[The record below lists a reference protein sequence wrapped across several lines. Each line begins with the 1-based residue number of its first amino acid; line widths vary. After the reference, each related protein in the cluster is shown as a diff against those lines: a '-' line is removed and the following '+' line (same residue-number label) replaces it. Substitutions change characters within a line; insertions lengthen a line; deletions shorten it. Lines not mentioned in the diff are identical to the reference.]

1 MKLRAHWK
9 AYLVGAVVLVAV
21 LAIGGPFVY
30 ARWIAPEAA
39 APLSVGPPP
48 TGVSTAA
55 PVDTPANAFT
65 VGPGSEA
72 GYRVGELLSG
82 QRVDAVGRTPDVTGS
97 VQLADTRVTAGEIT
111 VDIRTVTS
119 DQSRRD
125 DYFTANIMETTR
137 YPNAVFTLTRPVDL
151 GAEFVRGAM
160 VTVDATGTLTVKDV
174 TREVT
179 FPLTALRDGDTI
191 DVSGA
196 VPVTFTDFGI
206 EPPNFGNVVRVD
218 PTGEIEFLLMLS
230 PTS

>member
-1 MKLRAHWK
+1 MKLRARWK
-9 AYLVGAVVLVAV
+9 AYLVGAVVLVAA

-39 APLSVGPPP
+39 APLSVGTTPP
-48 TGVSTAA
+48 TAA
-55 PVDTPANAFT
+55 PVDALANAFT

-151 GAEFVRGAM
+151 GAEFASGAL

-191 DVSGA
+191 DVSGS

-206 EPPNFGNVVRVD
+206 EPPNFGNVVKVD
-218 PTGEIEFLLMLS
+218 PTGEVEFLLKLS

>member
-9 AYLVGAVVLVAV
+9 AYLVGAVVLVAA

-39 APLSVGPPP
+39 APLSVG
-48 TGVSTAA
+48 TTTSTAA
-55 PVDTPANAFT
+55 PVDALATAYT
-65 VGPGSEA
+65 VGPGSQA

-111 VDIRTVTS
+111 VGIRTVTS

-125 DYFTANIMETTR
+125 DYFTESIMETGR

-151 GAEFVRGAM
+151 GAEFASGAR
-160 VTVDATGTLTVKDV
+160 VTVDATGTFTVKDV

-179 FPLTALRDGDTI
+179 FPLTALRGGDTI
-191 DVSGA
+191 DVSGS

-206 EPPNFGNVVRVD
+206 EPPSFGNVVKVD
-218 PTGEIEFLLMLS
+218 PTGEVEFLLKLS

>member
-1 MKLRAHWK
+1 MKLRSHWK

-21 LAIGGPFVY
+21 LAVGGPFVY

-48 TGVSTAA
+48 TAA
-55 PVDTPANAFT
+55 PTATPVDDLADAFT
-65 VGPGSEA
+65 VGPGSQS
-72 GYRVGELLSG
+72 GYRVSEVLYG
-82 QRVDAVGRTPDVTGS
+82 QRVVAVGRTPDVTGS

-125 DYFTANIMETTR
+125 DYFAESIMETGR

-151 GAEFVRGAM
+151 SGEFLRGAP

-179 FPLTALRDGDTI
+179 FPLTAVRDGDTI

-206 EPPNFGNVVRVD
+206 EPPNFANAVKVD
-218 PTGEIEFLLMLS
+218 STGQIEFLLMLS

>member
-9 AYLVGAVVLVAV
+9 AYLVGAVVLVAA
-21 LAIGGPFVY
+21 LAVGGPFVY

-39 APLSVGPPP
+39 APLSVGTTPP
-48 TGVSTAA
+48 TAA
-55 PVDTPANAFT
+55 PVDALATAYT
-65 VGPGSEA
+65 VGPGSQA

-82 QRVDAVGRTPDVTGS
+82 QRVDAVGRTPEVTGS

-125 DYFTANIMETTR
+125 DYFTESIMETGR

-151 GAEFVRGAM
+151 GAEFASGTR

-179 FPLTALRDGDTI
+179 FPLTALRGGDTI
-191 DVSGA
+191 DVSGS

-206 EPPNFGNVVRVD
+206 EPPNFGNVVKVD
-218 PTGEIEFLLMLS
+218 PTGEVEFLLKLS

>member
-1 MKLRAHWK
+1 MKLRAHRK

-30 ARWIAPEAA
+30 ARYIAPEAP
-39 APLSVGPPP
+39 APLSVSTPP
-48 TGVSTAA
+48 TGAPATA
-55 PVDTPANAFT
+55 PVAALANAYT
-65 VGPGSEA
+65 VAPGSQA

-82 QRVDAVGRTPDVTGS
+82 QRIDAVGRTPDVTGS

-137 YPNAVFTLTRPVDL
+137 YPNAVFTLTQPVDL
-151 GAEFVRGAM
+151 GAEFASGTR

-191 DVSGA
+191 DVSGS

-206 EPPNFGNVVRVD
+206 EPPNFGNVVKVD
-218 PTGEIEFLLMLS
+218 PTGEVEFLLKLS

>member
-30 ARWIAPEAA
+30 ARWIAPQAA
-39 APLSVGPPP
+39 APLSVGTTPP
-48 TGVSTAA
+48 TAA
-55 PVDTPANAFT
+55 PVDALATEYT
-65 VGPGSEA
+65 VGPGSQA

-137 YPNAVFTLTRPVDL
+137 YPNAVFTLRGPSTWARSSCAAPWSRWTRR
-151 GAEFVRGAM
+151 ARS
-160 VTVDATGTLTVKDV
+160 
-174 TREVT
+174 R
-179 FPLTALRDGDTI
+179 
-191 DVSGA
+191 
-196 VPVTFTDFGI
+196 
-206 EPPNFGNVVRVD
+206 
-218 PTGEIEFLLMLS
+218 
-230 PTS
+230 

>member
-9 AYLVGAVVLVAV
+9 AYLVGAVVLVAA
-21 LAIGGPFVY
+21 LAVGGPFVY

-39 APLSVGPPP
+39 APLSVGMTPP
-48 TGVSTAA
+48 TAA
-55 PVDTPANAFT
+55 PVDALATAYT
-65 VGPGSEA
+65 VGPGSHA

-82 QRVDAVGRTPDVTGS
+82 QRVDAVGRTTEVTGS

-125 DYFTANIMETTR
+125 DYFTESIMETSR
-137 YPNAVFTLTRPVDL
+137 YPNAAFTLTRPVDL
-151 GAEFVRGAM
+151 GAEFASGAR
-160 VTVDATGTLTVKDV
+160 VTVDATGMLTVKDV

-179 FPLTALRDGDTI
+179 FPLTALRGGDTI
-191 DVSGA
+191 DVSGS

-206 EPPNFGNVVRVD
+206 EPPNFGNVVKVD
-218 PTGEIEFLLMLS
+218 PTGEVEFLLKLS

>member
-9 AYLVGAVVLVAV
+9 AYLAGAVVLIALLAV
-21 LAIGGPFVY
+21 GGPFVY
-30 ARWIAPEAA
+30 ARWLAPEAA
-39 APLSVGPPP
+39 APLSVGTSPA
-48 TGVSTAA
+48 AA
-55 PVDTPANAFT
+55 PAGDLAAAYT

-97 VQLADTRVTAGEIT
+97 VQLVDTRVTAGEIT
-111 VDIRTVTS
+111 VDMGSVTS

-125 DYFTANIMETTR
+125 DYFTASIMETAQ
-137 YPNAVFTLTRPVDL
+137 YPNAVFALTQPADL
-151 GAEFVRGAM
+151 GAEFVDGAR

-179 FPLTALRDGDTI
+179 FPLTAVRGGDTI
-191 DVSGA
+191 DVSGS

-206 EPPNFGNVVRVD
+206 EPPSFGDVVRVD
-218 PTGEIEFLLMLS
+218 PTGEVEFLLKLS
-230 PTS
+230 PTG

>member
-39 APLSVGPPP
+39 APLSVGTTP
-48 TGVSTAA
+48 STAA
-55 PVDTPANAFT
+55 KVDAPAPAYT
-65 VGPGSEA
+65 VGPGSQA

-82 QRVDAVGRTPDVTGS
+82 QRIDAVGRTPDVTGS
-97 VQLADTRVTAGEIT
+97 VQLADTKVTAGEIT
-111 VDIRTVTS
+111 VDLRTVTS

-125 DYFTANIMETTR
+125 DYFTANIMETTQ
-137 YPNAVFTLTRPVDL
+137 YPNAVFTLTQPVDL
-151 GAEFVRGAM
+151 GAEFASGAP

-174 TREVT
+174 TRKVT

-191 DVSGA
+191 DVSGS

-218 PTGEIEFLLMLS
+218 PTGQIEFLLTLS

>member
-9 AYLVGAVVLVAV
+9 AYLVGAVVLVAA
-21 LAIGGPFVY
+21 LAVGGPFVY

-39 APLSVGPPP
+39 APLSVGTTPP
-48 TGVSTAA
+48 TAA
-55 PVDTPANAFT
+55 PVDALAAAYT
-65 VGPGSEA
+65 VGPGSQA

-82 QRVDAVGRTPDVTGS
+82 QRVDAVGRTPEVTGS
-97 VQLADTRVTAGEIT
+97 VQLADTRVTASEIT

-125 DYFTANIMETTR
+125 DYFTESIMETGR

-151 GAEFVRGAM
+151 GAEFASGAR

-179 FPLTALRDGDTI
+179 FPLTALRGGDTI
-191 DVSGA
+191 DVSGS

-206 EPPNFGNVVRVD
+206 EPPNFGNVVKVD
-218 PTGEIEFLLMLS
+218 PTGEVEFLLKLS

>member
-9 AYLVGAVVLVAV
+9 AYLVGAVVLIAL

-39 APLSVGPPP
+39 APLSVGTSSP
-48 TGVSTAA
+48 TAA
-55 PVDTPANAFT
+55 PVDALANAYT
-65 VGPGSEA
+65 VGSGSEA

-82 QRVDAVGRTPDVTGS
+82 QRIDAVGRTPDVTGA

-111 VDIRTVTS
+111 VDVRTVTS

-125 DYFTANIMETTR
+125 DYFTESIMETTR
-137 YPNAVFTLTRPVDL
+137 YPNAVFTLTQPVDL
-151 GAEFVRGAM
+151 GDEFVSGAP
-160 VTVDATGTLTVKDV
+160 VTVNATGTLTVKDV

-191 DVSGA
+191 DVSGS

-206 EPPNFGNVVRVD
+206 EPPNFGNVVKVD
-218 PTGEIEFLLMLS
+218 PTGQIEFLLTLS
-230 PTS
+230 PT

>member
-1 MKLRAHWK
+1 MKLRAHRK

-21 LAIGGPFVY
+21 LAVAGPFVY
-30 ARWIAPEAA
+30 ARYIAPEAP
-39 APLSVGPPP
+39 APLSVGTPP
-48 TGVSTAA
+48 TGAPATA
-55 PVDTPANAFT
+55 PVAALATAYT
-65 VGPGSEA
+65 VAPGSQA

-82 QRVDAVGRTPDVTGS
+82 QRVDADGRTPDVTGS

-125 DYFTANIMETTR
+125 DYFTESIMETAR
-137 YPNAVFTLTRPVDL
+137 YPNAVFTLTQPVDL
-151 GAEFVRGAM
+151 GAGFASGTR

-191 DVSGA
+191 DVSGP

-206 EPPNFGNVVRVD
+206 EPPNFGNVVKVD
-218 PTGEIEFLLMLS
+218 PTGEVEFLLKLS